1 MNIENLVRS
10 GVVLAVG
17 LPVALSLNNLVT
29 TTARLAEA
37 AGETSKS
44 DQVVT
49 TIKGDLTE
57 ACVKYLVSKVD
68 SKLERESR
76 MRLMKSLVAKSTIA
90 KFVSG
95 SSDIHTHE
103 ARTHP
108 PSFVLECDGWNG
120 HHSLG
125 E

>member
-1 MNIENLVRS
+1 MNLNIENLVRS

-68 SKLERESR
+68 SKLERES
-76 MRLMKSLVAKSTIA
+76 KN
-90 KFVSG
+90 
-95 SSDIHTHE
+95 DIDE
-103 ARTHP
+103 
-108 PSFVLECDGWNG
+108 VLG
-120 HHSLG
+120 G
-125 E
+125 EVNYREVCKWVL